1 MRVTRNYFLS
11 AALRALAAITLIAGT
26 AGILAT
32 TAQAQANRSWTAAGA
47 TGTLDEDSTAI
58 AEFKNFAI
66 NLKPGATGTV
76 RIRYNITAV
85 DSLNQFCPA
94 TTSTVKVRFRNS
106 DNIGVAARVAFEI
119 KVTNVLSGGS
129 TTIYSFNSDA
139 RGNGNAFTTFTDSAA
154 PIDFDFAQNVYWID
168 ATIFRNNASQFAD
181 LGSLQ
186 LWENAGTACP

>member
-1 MRVTRNYFLS
+1 MQVTRNCFLS
-11 AALRALAAITLIAGT
+11 AALRTLAAFTLIAGT

-32 TAQAQANRSWTAAGA
+32 TAQAQATRSWTAAGA

-58 AEFKNFAI
+58 SEFKNFAI

-106 DNIGVAARVAFEI
+106 DNTGAMARVAFDI
-119 KVTNVLSGGS
+119 KFTNVLSGGS
-129 TTIYSFNSDA
+129 NVLYSFNSD
-139 RGNGNAFTTFTDSAA
+139 GKGLGNAFTTFTDSTAA
-154 PIDFDFAQNVYWID
+154 IDFDFAQNVYWID
-168 ATIFRNNASQFAD
+168 AIVSRTNASQFSD